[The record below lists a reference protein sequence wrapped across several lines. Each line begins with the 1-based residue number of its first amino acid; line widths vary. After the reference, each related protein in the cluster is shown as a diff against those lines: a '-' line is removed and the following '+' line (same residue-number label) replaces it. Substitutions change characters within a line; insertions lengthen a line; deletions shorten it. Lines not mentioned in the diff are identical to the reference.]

1 MTILVFKIAV
11 LLAAVATVMCIYIAI
26 AGFVAAVEC
35 ERRNKKW
42 GLNSKPKASAISAL
56 WPITVPYIGLMFLVM
71 GLWKIILYIFSNPFN
86 KGVRFFYWSF
96 VDAPDEK
103 KEAREELPKARVV
116 NE

>member
-11 LLAAVATVMCIYIAI
+11 LLAAAATVMCVYIAI

-42 GLNSKPKASAISAL
+42 GLSNKPEASAISAL
-56 WPITVPYIGLMFLVM
+56 WPITVPYIGLVFLVM
-71 GLWKIILYIFSNPFN
+71 GLWKGILYVFSNPFN
-86 KGVRFFYWSF
+86 KGVRFFYWGF
-96 VDAPDEK
+96 VDDPNEK
-103 KEAREELPKARVV
+103 KQTREELPKARVV